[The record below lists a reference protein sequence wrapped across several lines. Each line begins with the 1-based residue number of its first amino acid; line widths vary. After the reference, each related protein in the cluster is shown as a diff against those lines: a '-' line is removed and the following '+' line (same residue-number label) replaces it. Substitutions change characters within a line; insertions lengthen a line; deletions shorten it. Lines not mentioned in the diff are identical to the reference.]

1 MDAPLPP
8 NLQTKA
14 QKTLALVCTGSFTIF
29 PHEGFKW
36 GLFRGMV
43 AQSKILQ
50 NAIKQMKNNVLSMQL
65 DTKHHFSNIG
75 TESKNIYKTQ
85 VFYNI
90 LSCFI
95 AVKLCRWV
103 LQLCPGWPQGWPHS
117 VPRRKASAHTNSPVA
132 FFFGM
137 SGRCKTHCANNSRLR
152 QYYILYIIYYI
163 IYYMFW
169 P

>member
-1 MDAPLPP
+1 MILFFDQGAQNGPKWMLHCPP
-8 NLQTKA
+8 ISR
-14 QKTLALVCTGSFTIF
+14 QKHKQTLALVCAGSFTNF

-43 AQSKILQ
+43 AQTKILQ
-50 NAIKQMKNNVLSMQL
+50 NAIQHMKNNDLSMPL

-75 TESKNIYKTQ
+75 TENKNIYKTQ

-95 AVKLCRWV
+95 AVKLCPWV

-117 VPRRKASAHTNSPVA
+117 VPRTKTRLLIPIAEWIFVGMRGSCKNTSA
-132 FFFGM
+132 
-137 SGRCKTHCANNSRLR
+137 
-152 QYYILYIIYYI
+152 Q
-163 IYYMFW
+163 
-169 P
+169 